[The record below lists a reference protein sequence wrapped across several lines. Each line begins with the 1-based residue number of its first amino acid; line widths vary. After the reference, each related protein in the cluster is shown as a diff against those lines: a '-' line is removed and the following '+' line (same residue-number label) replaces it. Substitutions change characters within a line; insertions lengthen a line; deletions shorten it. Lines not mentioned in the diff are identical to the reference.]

1 MRAAHPGDEGLVR
14 RMSIIGE
21 YPERAVRMAHLA
33 TVAAS
38 SVNGVAELHSGL
50 LRDRVLTDF
59 AGYWPGKFTN
69 ITNGVTPRRFL
80 ALANPGLCRLITDT
94 IGPGWLQD
102 LDRLGELEPYA
113 DDPGFLDAFRAVKT
127 DNKTRLARLLEH
139 RDGILID
146 PDSMFDVMVKR
157 LHEYKRQILKL
168 LHVITLY
175 QRIRANPD
183 LDPVPRVVLFGA
195 KAAPGYWAAKT
206 TIALINAVARVLAA
220 DPLVAGRLR
229 IAFPA
234 NYNVTLSEAMIP
246 AADLSEQISLAGK
259 EASGTGN
266 MKLALNGALTIGT
279 LDGANVEIR
288 DLVGDENFFLF
299 GMTEPEVTKAAAGGY
314 HPHRHYQ
321 TDPDLRRALD
331 AIAAGDFSGGDRAP
345 FAPLV
350 DALLGSDYYM
360 VLSDYRSYIQAQDR
374 AEHAYRD
381 QHAWTRSAVLNV
393 ARSGFF
399 SSDRS
404 IRDYL
409 NRVWHTTPVP
419 HRLTQLDPEPTADAA
434 D

>member
-1 MRAAHPGDEGLVR
+1 VLADFAAH
-14 RMSIIGE
+14 
-21 YPERAVRMAHLA
+21 
-33 TVAAS
+33 
-38 SVNGVAELHSGL
+38 
-50 LRDRVLTDF
+50 
-59 AGYWPGKFTN
+59 WPGKFTN

-94 IGPGWLQD
+94 IGDGWLQD

-183 LDPVPRVVLFGA
+183 HDPVPRVVLFGA

-299 GMTEPEVTKAAAGGY
+299 GMTEPEVTAAAAAGHQPRPPLPDRPRPTPRAGR
-314 HPHRHYQ
+314 HRRRRL
-321 TDPDLRRALD
+321 LRRRPRPVRAAGGRPARQRLLHGAGRLPVLHPGPGPRRTRLPRPARLD
-331 AIAAGDFSGGDRAP
+331 AQRRAERRPVRVLLQRPVHPRLPQPGLAHHTGAPPTHPTRPRTHRGRSGLGHANPGRAVSG
-345 FAPLV
+345 V
-350 DALLGSDYYM
+350 DAPSPDAGAPVTCQAPSAA
-360 VLSDYRSYIQAQDR
+360 SYLK
-374 AEHAYRD
+374 E
-381 QHAWTRSAVLNV
+381 TCSL
-393 ARSGFF
+393 
-399 SSDRS
+399 
-404 IRDYL
+404 IR
-409 NRVWHTTPVP
+409 
-419 HRLTQLDPEPTADAA
+419 
-434 D
+434 